1 MINLKREGVCNCFLE
16 NTDYRTI
23 FQSFRVYLICQT
35 LTSTNCEFRNVT
47 RLREKQNFINWIG
60 Q

>member
-1 MINLKREGVCNCFLE
+1 MGEGVCNFFLE
-16 NTDYRTI
+16 NIDYRTI

-35 LTSTNCEFRNVT
+35 LTRTNCEFRNVT
-47 RLREKQNFINWIG
+47 RLREKQNFINWVG